1 MDNASASS
9 KFSGFMF
16 LCLVFCRNQ
25 FPLRSIRSVSN
36 GSVKD
41 FLPHSDPSQGDI
53 TSLRSV

>member
-25 FPLRSIRSVSN
+25 FPLRRIRSASK

-41 FLPHSDPSQGDI
+41 FIPHLDPSQGI
-53 TSLRSV
+53 LAL